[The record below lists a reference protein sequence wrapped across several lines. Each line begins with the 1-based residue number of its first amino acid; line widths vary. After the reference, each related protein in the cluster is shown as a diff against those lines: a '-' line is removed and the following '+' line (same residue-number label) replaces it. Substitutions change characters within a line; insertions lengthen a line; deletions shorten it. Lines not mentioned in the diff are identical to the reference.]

1 MKTVLANNDKDI
13 VIYTETCKGGC
24 GGCQGCGR

>member
-1 MKTVLANNDKDI
+1 MELTDNDKDKE
-13 VIYTETCKGGC
+13 IYTETCKGGC